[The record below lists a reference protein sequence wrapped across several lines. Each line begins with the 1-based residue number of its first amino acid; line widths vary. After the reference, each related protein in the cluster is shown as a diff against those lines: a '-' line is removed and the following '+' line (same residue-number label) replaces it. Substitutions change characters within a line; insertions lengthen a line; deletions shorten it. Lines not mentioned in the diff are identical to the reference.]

1 MQRNGVIRN
10 SKVYPVQT
18 ISNLKGVGQD
28 NTSAEHGN
36 SGQSHRQTITI
47 RVNPETYADAPAD
60 CYTVTYNRVTVS
72 FRHFIIA
79 LAMSIL
85 TNNGRRKTS
94 LNQNV
99 YC

>member
-1 MQRNGVIRN
+1 MELFAN

-36 SGQSHRQTITI
+36 NGQSHRQTITI

-60 CYTVTYNRVTVS
+60 CYTVTYNRNS
-72 FRHFIIA
+72 QLQAFYYCPRHEY
-79 LAMSIL
+79 
-85 TNNGRRKTS
+85 T
-94 LNQNV
+94 
-99 YC
+99 Y

>member
-1 MQRNGVIRN
+1 MCIRDR
-10 SKVYPVQT
+10 
-18 ISNLKGVGQD
+18 LLLGVGHIQHKKGQHEKPFVPGLQFVQQLFGVL
-28 NTSAEHGN
+28 AV
-36 SGQSHRQTITI
+36 SGKLQLPIT
-47 RVNPETYADAPAD
+47 
-60 CYTVTYNRVTVS
+60 VTVS

-85 TNNGRRKTS
+85 TNNGRRKTP

>member
-1 MQRNGVIRN
+1 MQ
-10 SKVYPVQT
+10 
-18 ISNLKGVGQD
+18 
-28 NTSAEHGN
+28 NTVTN
-36 SGQSHRQTITI
+36 GQSHRQTITI

-60 CYTVTYNRVTVS
+60 CYTVTYNRNS
-72 FRHFIIA
+72 QLQAFYYC

-85 TNNGRRKTS
+85 TNNGQRKTP

>member
-1 MQRNGVIRN
+1 MLMHQPIVIQL
-10 SKVYPVQT
+10 P
-18 ISNLKGVGQD
+18 
-28 NTSAEHGN
+28 
-36 SGQSHRQTITI
+36 IT
-47 RVNPETYADAPAD
+47 
-60 CYTVTYNRVTVS
+60 VTVS

-85 TNNGRRKTS
+85 TNNGRRKIP

>member
-1 MQRNGVIRN
+1 M
-10 SKVYPVQT
+10 YPVQT

-47 RVNPETYADAPAD
+47 RVNPDTYADAPAD
-60 CYTVTYNRVTVS
+60 CYTVTYNRTVS

-85 TNNGRRKTS
+85 TNNGRRKTP